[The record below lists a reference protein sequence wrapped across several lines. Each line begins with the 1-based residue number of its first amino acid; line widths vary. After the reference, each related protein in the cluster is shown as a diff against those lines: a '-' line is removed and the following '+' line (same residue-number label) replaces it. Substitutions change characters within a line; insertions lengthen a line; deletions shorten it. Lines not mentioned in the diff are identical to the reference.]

1 MKQIKLFTI
10 LLAGVAWLGFAPP
23 ARAQG
28 TFKIGIIDMK
38 RVFSEYYK
46 TKDAEKSVNDGKEAA
61 KKQLDERSTKYKE
74 LINKWQE
81 SQKLVNDPAISE
93 ELRAQKRKEVD
104 ELSSEAKSLE
114 REMAEFRQRREQQ
127 LQEQV
132 NRMRKGILDEI
143 KLLVEKKAKDSNYD
157 LVFDKSGLGVNGV
170 PFLLYSKDAV
180 DFSQDIIGDLNKDA
194 PKEETKPA
202 QPAAAAAAK
211 PAATAPA
218 KPATTTPVKPATT
231 TPVKPATGEKKK

>member
-1 MKQIKLFTI
+1 MKHLKFFTA
-10 LLAGVAWLGFAPP
+10 LLAGLVWLGLAAP
-23 ARAQG
+23 AGAQG
-28 TFKIGIIDMK
+28 AFKIGIIDMK

-61 KKQLDERSTKYKE
+61 KKQLDERNAKYRE

-81 SQKLVNDPAISE
+81 SQKLVTDPAISE
-93 ELRAQKRKEVD
+93 ELRAQKKTEVD
-104 ELSSEAKSLE
+104 ELGSEAKSLE

-143 KLLVEKKAKDSNYD
+143 KLLVEKKAKDANYD

-180 DFSQDIIGDLNKDA
+180 DFSQDIITDLNKDA

-202 QPAAAAAAK
+202 QPAATT
-211 PAATAPA
+211 PPA
-218 KPATTTPVKPATT
+218 KPATTPPAKPAA
-231 TPVKPATGEKKK
+231 KPAAGADKKK

>member
-1 MKQIKLFTI
+1 MKHLKLFAV
-10 LLAGVAWLGFAPP
+10 LLAGLVSLGLAAP
-23 ARAQG
+23 AGAQG

-46 TKDAEKSVNDGKEAA
+46 TKEAEKSVNDGKEAA
-61 KKQLDERSTKYKE
+61 KKQLDERNTKYRD

-93 ELRAQKRKEVD
+93 ELRAQKRKEVE
-104 ELSSEAKSLE
+104 ELGSEAKSLE

-143 KLLVEKKAKDSNYD
+143 KLLVEKRAKDANYD

-180 DFSQDIIGDLNKDA
+180 DFSQEIIGELNKDA

-202 QPAAAAAAK
+202 AAAATTPPAKPAAAA
-211 PAATAPA
+211 P
-218 KPATTTPVKPATT
+218 
-231 TPVKPATGEKKK
+231 EKKPDAGKDKKKPN